1 MYRLL
6 RGERTETVA
15 PGRRFRQR
23 RWKSLI
29 SNAGWSRTFGGATAL
44 THRNRSAGVQVPA
57 APREIPDFQCGLVA
71 HLWRGDCFVA
81 PKP

>member
-1 MYRLL
+1 MHRLL

-15 PGRRFRQR
+15 PWRRFRQR
-23 RWKSLI
+23 RGKSQI

-44 THRNRSAGVQVPA
+44 THRNRSAGAQVPA
-57 APREIPDFQCGLVA
+57 APREIPDFQRGLVA
-71 HLWRGDCFVA
+71 HLRRRDCFDA